1 MAKLKVMK
9 TMMLVAAVA
18 GILACF
24 GGGSGVRAHAGDG
37 EMLRLLKAVDLD
49 ENLVISEE
57 EVAAWAAA
65 NGAVHVGP
73 EQHSAPLSFAHEH
86 VSALAHLLSSP
97 ILDGESYALQRA
109 TARRPLVGAIGSY
122 SITPYPL
129 THTLAH
135 TNTHTLAHT
144 LAHTYTL
151 AHILTHTLT
160 DVCRLWRSSACR
172 SLNDQSGTKRNWLPN
187 KMRWSVRW
195 SHSPMSLLFKG
206 FKTLIGQHDFFL
218 LGGGNAAQIAAAAL
232 SHARIPLPRSPF
244 ACFSCFADLF
254 LRNCLPCTRLPPRMV
269 QHLSSRLM
277 MTRFSTFPGV
287 CVFAYV
293 CECQDACLVVLLTL
307 CSEFNR
313 HSVSRVS

>member
-144 LAHTYTL
+144 LAHT
-151 AHILTHTLT
+151 LTHMTNSDLQPPGNHFQ
-160 DVCRLWRSSACR
+160 VCSQQMFMCDARL
-172 SLNDQSGTKRNWLPN
+172 L
-187 KMRWSVRW
+187 
-195 SHSPMSLLFKG
+195 
-206 FKTLIGQHDFFL
+206 
-218 LGGGNAAQIAAAAL
+218 
-232 SHARIPLPRSPF
+232 
-244 ACFSCFADLF
+244 
-254 LRNCLPCTRLPPRMV
+254 CTV
-269 QHLSSRLM
+269 VVIVV
-277 MTRFSTFPGV
+277 GV
-287 CVFAYV
+287 
-293 CECQDACLVVLLTL
+293 
-307 CSEFNR
+307 
-313 HSVSRVS
+313 